1 VTEKK
6 YRDMIGEA
14 CKSLGVYRLEF
25 SRTRCRLAQIY
36 VRIEELE
43 KARQAGEFTTTT
55 VSVTRNGETEVIDPH
70 IQELDRLN
78 DQALS
83 YEKALG
89 LTADS
94 VRKIREDVF
103 SPPREEDPLTH
114 ALSGLMVING

>member
-1 VTEKK
+1 MTEKK